1 MPRRKASDSAK
12 PQATTSSW
20 QDEFARR
27 IKAGKVVPLLSDSVG
42 NDLVL
47 GGHQALSE
55 KYAADRL
62 AYPLDDADIPQVAQF
77 KCIIDE
83 AMIDTRALKSD
94 FIDFVKNRLFDI
106 AEKDGVDEEVRAEV
120 EEEFDD
126 INFTEFCRRLGY
138 PRFESEQVMPLLVLA
153 DLPLPIYVT
162 SSYHGFL
169 QAALRRAGKSP
180 QTEVCR
186 WHEGL
191 STIPSVFDDG
201 VYAPTKEAPLVFHL
215 HGMDTYPESLVL
227 TVDDHLQFLVAVSRG
242 QGQNTDPIPKRI
254 REAMA
259 DSSLLLLGYTLQS
272 WNFRSLFWALIK
284 PRPRQP
290 AGVAIQLRP
299 GEAEK
304 RYLQRYLRTSEF
316 QAYWGNI
323 HKYAQELRQALEE

>member
-1 MPRRKASDSAK
+1 MPRRKASDTTQ
-12 PQATTSSW
+12 PQATASSW
-20 QDEFARR
+20 EEEFARR
-27 IKAGKVVPLLSDSVG
+27 IKAGKVVPLLSSTVG

-62 AYPLDDADIPQVAQF
+62 AYPLDNAEIPQVTQI

-83 AMIDTRALKSD
+83 AMIDTLALKAD

-106 AEKDGVDEEVRAEV
+106 AEQDEVDEEVRAEV

-138 PRFESEQVMPLLVLA
+138 PRFDSEQMMPLLVLA

-162 SSYHGFL
+162 SSYHAFL
-169 QAALRRAGKSP
+169 EAALRRAGKSP
-180 QTEVCR
+180 HIEICR

-201 VYAPTKEAPLVFHL
+201 DYEPTREAPLVFHL

-227 TVDDHLQFLVAVSRG
+227 TVDDHLQFLVAVSRE
-242 QGQNTDPIPKRI
+242 QGRNTDPIPKRI

-259 DSSLLLLGYTLQS
+259 ESSLILLGYTLQS
-272 WNFRSLFWALIK
+272 WDFRSLFWALIK

-290 AGVAIQLRP
+290 AGVAIQLMP

-316 QAYWGNI
+316 QAYWGDI
-323 HKYAQELRQALEE
+323 YKYAQELRQTLEE